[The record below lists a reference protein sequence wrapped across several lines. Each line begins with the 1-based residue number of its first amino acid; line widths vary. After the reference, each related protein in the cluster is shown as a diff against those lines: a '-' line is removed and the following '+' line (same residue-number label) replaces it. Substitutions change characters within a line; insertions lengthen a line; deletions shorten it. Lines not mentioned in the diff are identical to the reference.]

1 MSDSRTAPPA
11 RDSIGHGR
19 GMSRGGPLPGFG
31 MPGEKARNFRLS
43 LKRLIGYLKD
53 SRAALVAVLL
63 MAVLGTSFGI
73 VSPRI
78 LGDVTTSLFESV
90 MGAVGGKPVGVDFA
104 HIGRL
109 LALLAALYTVSA
121 AFTFAQQQVMVGVAQ
136 RVVYRLRREISEKLS
151 RLPLRYF
158 DGHSHGDVMSRVSND
173 VDTVSTTLQQ
183 ALTQIL
189 SSLIGILGAVAMM
202 LAISPLLTL
211 IAVATI
217 PLMILLTKAI
227 SKRSGGYFAGQ
238 QKAIGDLNGHVE
250 EMFSGH
256 RIVKAYGGEAASVAV
271 FEESN
276 AKLYDAGW
284 KAQFVSGLIMPIM
297 GFVNNL
303 GYVAVCVAGAL
314 IAAARGITVG
324 DIQAF
329 LQYLR
334 QFGMPI
340 VQTANMANVIQST
353 IAGAER
359 VFEILDEVEEEA
371 TVAASAGSGG
381 SGGSDGPGGR
391 VEIESMD
398 FSYRKDAGLIRNL
411 DMAVEPGHVVAI
423 VGPTGAGKTTLVNL
437 LMRFYEVDAGTIRVD
452 GRDIRT
458 MSRHDLRARFGMVL
472 QDAWLFNGSVREN
485 IAFGREGATEEE
497 IRAAAKA
504 AYADHFIRT
513 LPEGYDTVLNEE
525 ASNVSQGQKQLLTI
539 ARAILADPEI
549 LILDE
554 ATSSVDTRTELHI
567 QNALATLMKGRTSFV
582 IAHRLSTIRGAD
594 LILVLDSGS
603 VVEQGSHDALMAKRG
618 FYFDLYESQFASPEK
633 LLEDA

>member
-1 MSDSRTAPPA
+1 
-11 RDSIGHGR
+11 
-19 GMSRGGPLPGFG
+19 
-31 MPGEKARNFRLS
+31 
-43 LKRLIGYLKD
+43 
-53 SRAALVAVLL
+53 
-63 MAVLGTSFGI
+63 
-73 VSPRI
+73 
-78 LGDVTTSLFESV
+78 
-90 MGAVGGKPVGVDFA
+90 
-104 HIGRL
+104 
-109 LALLAALYTVSA
+109 
-121 AFTFAQQQVMVGVAQ
+121 
-136 RVVYRLRREISEKLS
+136 VVYRLRREISEKLS

-211 IAVATI
+211 IAVVTI

-227 SKRSGGYFAGQ
+227 SKRSSGYFAGQ

-256 RIVKAYGGEAASVAV
+256 RIVKAYGGEAASIAV
-271 FEESN
+271 FEQSN

-314 IAAARGITVG
+314 MAAARGITVG

-359 VFEILDEVEEEA
+359 VFEILDEVEEDA
-371 TVAASAGSGG
+371 TVTATAGPEGSGRP
-381 SGGSDGPGGR
+381 DGPGGR

-452 GRDIRT
+452 GRDIRS

-485 IAFGREGATEEE
+485 IAFGREGATEGE

-539 ARAILADPEI
+539 ARALLADPEI

-594 LILVLDSGS
+594 LILVMDSGS
-603 VVEQGSHDALMAKRG
+603 VVEQGSHDTLMAKRG